1 MYEPE
6 NKKHAADG
14 ITDSVFDT
22 TPSYPADET
31 TSAANASDFVGT
43 GEAPVNRVTD
53 ADERMPEQ
61 EARVDGEYHFPA
73 KEQPEP
79 SFEMPQ
85 RQAYS
90 DAGYIPTESAG
101 AVPPRYRYASAPA
114 APKEK
119 KKKERRGISAAAV
132 VALCLVCAILG
143 GLGGGALAGVIMD
156 RSDEGAVNAESADTQ
171 GGTVI
176 NKVVT
181 DTTPVV
187 TTFVPAGQELSP
199 SQIYALACA
208 QTVAITSE
216 ITYTN
221 YFGYSTS
228 AAVSGSGFII
238 SSNGYI
244 LTNQHVIE
252 DAAAGG
258 YEITVLTYDGTEYPA
273 SVVGYE
279 ADNDVAVLK
288 IDAEG
293 LSPVTLGN
301 SDAITVGEAVY
312 PVGNPLGEL
321 QFSMSDGMVSALD
334 RDISSTDEEGIV
346 TTINMF
352 QTTAA
357 INSGNSGGPIYNSRG
372 EVIGIATA
380 KYADTGVEGLGFA
393 IPIND
398 AMAIA
403 NDLMTKGYVSGK
415 AYMGVSTLTVNATM
429 ARYYNMVEGAYVYSV
444 VADSCADTAGLLER
458 DIITAI
464 DGTAITTHT
473 ELISLKKDYR
483 AGDSAVLTVWRNGE
497 TLELTIVFDEEVP
510 GTDEEVEASIAENEA
525 QGEQAPQMPGNYYY
539 DNGSIFDY
547 FFPFGNH

>member
-6 NKKHAADG
+6 NYNNNSDNISA
-14 ITDSVFDT
+14 FDNS
-22 TPSYPADET
+22 TPNTAP
-31 TSAANASDFVGT
+31 AANASDFVGM

-53 ADERMPEQ
+53 ADER
-61 EARVDGEYHFPA
+61 AAVSGNRVDGEYRFTA
-73 KEQPEP
+73 PEV
-79 SFEMPQ
+79 E
-85 RQAYS
+85 RRAYS
-90 DAGYIPTESAG
+90 DAGYVPAESAG
-101 AVPPRYRYASAPA
+101 AVPPRYRYA

-119 KKKERRGISAAAV
+119 KAKKERRGLSAAAV
-132 VALCLVCAILG
+132 ISLCLVCAILG
-143 GLGGGALAGVIMD
+143 GLGGGALVGLVFD
-156 RSDEGAVNAESADTQ
+156 REDKAPAVTEDGSTSQAA
-171 GGTVI
+171 VI

-181 DTTPVV
+181 DTAPVS
-187 TTFVPAGQELSP
+187 TNYVPAGDELS
-199 SQIYALACA
+199 SAQIYNLACA

-258 YEITVLTYDGTEYPA
+258 YEITVLTFDGTEYPA
-273 SVVGYE
+273 SIVGYE

-293 LSPVTLGN
+293 LSPVTLGD

-321 QFSMSDGMVSALD
+321 QFSMSNGIVSALD
-334 RDISSTDEEGIV
+334 RAISSTDEDGVV

-415 AYMGVSTLTVNATM
+415 AYMGISTLTVNATM

-444 VADSCADTAGLLER
+444 VEGSCAEAAGLQER

-464 DGTAITTHT
+464 DGTAITSHT
-473 ELISLKKDYR
+473 ELISLKKNYR
-483 AGDSAVLTVWRNGE
+483 VGDSAVLTVWRSGE

-510 GTDEEVEASIAENEA
+510 GTDEEVEASVAENQQE
-525 QGEQAPQMPGNYYY
+525 GEQSSQIPGNYYY
-539 DNGSIFDY
+539 GNGSVFDY